1 LLWKE
6 FKEEF
11 PLVEEHSPLDP
22 AFERFAI
29 PTKAKRPKLQFK
41 MFDAPPTP
49 RCWFLNQDQTKLIQI
64 QPDRFIHNW
73 RKRQGDEEYPRYK
86 VLKETLK
93 AKLETFQTF
102 LERED
107 LGTLSPNQCEVTYV
121 NHVVLP
127 EEKKH
132 GHLNEILAPVSLQHS
147 DSFLSSTEESRVTL
161 RYVIKDDEGKP
172 IGRLHI
178 EAEPAYRISDG
189 LPMYVLTLT
198 ARGAPLGPSVE
209 DALKFLDIGREWVVR
224 GFAAVTTAEM
234 HEEWGRKP

>member
-1 LLWKE
+1 
-6 FKEEF
+6 
-11 PLVEEHSPLDP
+11 
-22 AFERFAI
+22 
-29 PTKAKRPKLQFK
+29 
-41 MFDAPPTP
+41 M
-49 RCWFLNQDQTKLIQI
+49 NQDQTKLIQI